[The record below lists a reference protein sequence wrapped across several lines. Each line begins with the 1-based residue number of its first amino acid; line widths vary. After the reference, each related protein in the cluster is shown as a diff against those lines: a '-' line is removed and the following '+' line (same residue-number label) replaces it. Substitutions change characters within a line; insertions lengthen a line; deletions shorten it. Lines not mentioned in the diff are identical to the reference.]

1 MIVRI
6 RLIVL
11 TLTVNLLVTVISYA
25 VEASPDSMG
34 APPPAATS
42 DVSQPE
48 SNPSGFI
55 GKMEYDLK
63 QAIREERMAT
73 LSELD
78 KERRATLVY
87 MTHERLAATEDL
99 KSALN
104 RLSETLVSERQA
116 TLVELEAI
124 GDRIVSRSLDR
135 SKSLIDHFFVRLF
148 QLIIFI
154 GLASAVIFFIVK
166 RGHVKSRTK
175 RNQQ

>member
-1 MIVRI
+1 MIFRI
-6 RLIVL
+6 RFFVL
-11 TLTVNLLVTVISYA
+11 TLTVNLLMAGISYGTA
-25 VEASPDSMG
+25 ASPESEG
-34 APPPAATS
+34 APPPAVTS
-42 DVSQPE
+42 EVPEPE

-55 GKMEYDLK
+55 EKMEYDVQ
-63 QAIREERMAT
+63 QAIRKERIAT

-104 RLSETLVSERQA
+104 QLSETLVSERQA

-124 GDRIVSRSLDR
+124 GDRIVSRALVR
-135 SKSLIDHFFVRLF
+135 SKSLIDHFFLRLL

-154 GLASAVIFFIVK
+154 GLVCAVTIFIVT
-166 RGHVKSRTK
+166 RGHAKNRTK
-175 RNQQ
+175 RNHQ